1 MDYKLIVSIAAL
13 LLSLYTFIK
22 RTASEDSTQMTTV
35 IVKLENI
42 SAGIRDIKEEIN
54 TIKTDQKADH
64 DRLIRVEE
72 SLQQAWER
80 IGGN

>member
-1 MDYKLIVSIAAL
+1 
-13 LLSLYTFIK
+13 
-22 RTASEDSTQMTTV
+22 MTTV

-42 SAGIRDIKEEIN
+42 SSGIRDIKEEIN
-54 TIKTDQKADH
+54 TLKTDQKADH

-80 IGGN
+80 IGGK